1 MSYQALYRK
10 FRPTNFEEVR
20 GQAHIVTTLKNQLES
35 GRVGH
40 AYVFSGTRG
49 TGKTSIAKIF
59 ARALNCEN
67 PQSGNPCNNCASC
80 NAILKG
86 SSMGVVEI
94 DAASN
99 RGIEDVRRIIE
110 DVSYPPVDE
119 KYKVYIIDEVHML
132 TKEAFN
138 ALLKTI
144 EEPPNYAVFIL
155 ATTEVGKIPLT
166 IMSRCQRYDFH
177 RMSVE
182 TIANRIKELSE
193 AENISIED
201 RAIKYIARQAD
212 GSMRDSLSIFDQ
224 CISYYYDKEITYDLV
239 LEMLGTADTKIYSAL
254 FRAINNHDAKTSIEL
269 AEEAII
275 RGMEPEAFVSD
286 FTWYLRNL
294 LLVKNGEK
302 LEDVADISTEDS
314 VAFLEE
320 VSIANNDFIM
330 RCITVLSELLNE
342 LKLSQVKRA
351 TLEVGLIRL
360 CRPQMDTDYSALLDR
375 IRVLESGVQI
385 AAATS
390 NIQPIS
396 VENIKEETDLKL
408 SPKEE
413 DIPEQFYDPDFYHDY
428 EDDDT
433 SLQTTEEIDT
443 DQDNHIAVSSGEGI
457 AAVWSFFINTLNEP
471 EKSSAS
477 KGVIVQNGK
486 DKADLYFEK
495 KGTAGGF
502 YSNKENRI
510 NGLKQKIDDYMKFH
524 TEITFHFV
532 DEKDM
537 PVVENKIV
545 EDESDSGDFFANI
558 KNAGI
563 PIETED
569 Y

>member
-1 MSYQALYRK
+1 MEYQALYRK
-10 FRPTNFEEVR
+10 FRPTNFKEVR
-20 GQAHIVTTLKNQLES
+20 GQDHIVTTLKNQLES

-59 ARALNCEN
+59 ARALNCDN
-67 PQSGNPCNNCASC
+67 PQDGNPCNCCDSC
-80 NAILKG
+80 KAILQG
-86 SSMGVVEI
+86 SSMSVVEI

-144 EEPPNYAVFIL
+144 EEPPKYAVFIL
-155 ATTEVGKIPLT
+155 ATTDVGKIPLT
-166 IMSRCQRYDFH
+166 IMSRCQRYDFR

-182 TIANRIKELSE
+182 TISNRIKELSD
-193 AENISIED
+193 AESISIED

-224 CISYYYDKEITYDLV
+224 CISFYYDKEITYDMV
-239 LEMLGTADTKIYSAL
+239 LEMLGTADTKIYSSLYRAL
-254 FRAINNHDAKTSIEL
+254 NNHDTKTTIKL

-375 IRVLESGVQI
+375 IRVLESDIYNEKQPQPSTDSQLQSTEKNETHGSDKESYEKSEVI
-385 AAATS
+385 EES
-390 NIQPIS
+390 NEYI
-396 VENIKEETDLKL
+396 N
-408 SPKEE
+408 
-413 DIPEQFYDPDFYHDY
+413 
-428 EDDDT
+428 
-433 SLQTTEEIDT
+433 
-443 DQDNHIAVSSGEGI
+443 QDNQTKTSTGDGI
-457 AAVWSFFINTLNEP
+457 AFVWPLFIKTLNEP

-477 KGVIVQNGK
+477 KGVMIQNGK

-502 YSNKENRI
+502 YFNKENRI
-510 NGLKQKIDDYMKFH
+510 NDLKKKIDDYMEHH

-537 PVVENKIV
+537 PVVENNIIE
-545 EDESDSGDFFANI
+545 EDTGSGDFFANM
-558 KNAGI
+558 KMAGI
-563 PIETED
+563 PIETGD
-569 Y
+569 F